1 MRDVRE
7 IGHFG
12 MGDTEFSLRESPQ
25 LEELKALVKQ
35 AYHGTS

>member
-12 MGDTEFSLRESPQ
+12 MGDTEFSLRESSQ
-25 LEELKALVKQ
+25 LEELKGLVQQ
-35 AYHGTS
+35 AYDGTP